1 MRLKTSFILFMFSL
15 ELFVCILLFINI
27 KQIEEKIKDIEENNT
42 IVHEYI
48 LNKIGG

>member
-1 MRLKTSFILFMFSL
+1 MRLKTSFILFMFTL
-15 ELFVCILLFINI
+15 ELFICILLFINI
-27 KQIEEKIKDIEENNT
+27 KQIEEKIKDIDQQNA

>member
-1 MRLKTSFILFMFSL
+1 MRLKTSFILFMFTL
-15 ELFVCILLFINI
+15 ELFICVLLFINI
-27 KQIEEKIKDIEENNT
+27 KQIEEKIKDIDQRNL

>member
-1 MRLKTSFILFMFSL
+1 MRLKISFILFMFTL
-15 ELFVCILLFINI
+15 ELFICILLFIDI
-27 KQIEEKIKDIEENNT
+27 KQIEEKIKDIEKQNT

>member
-1 MRLKTSFILFMFSL
+1 MRLKTSFILFMFTL
-15 ELFVCILLFINI
+15 ELFICILLFINI
-27 KQIEEKIKDIEENNT
+27 KQIEDKIKDIEVQNT

>member
-1 MRLKTSFILFMFSL
+1 MRLKTSFILFMFTL
-15 ELFVCILLFINI
+15 ELFICILLFIDI
-27 KQIEEKIKDIEENNT
+27 KQIEDKIKEIDERNT